1 MMTIEDQLLNEI
13 QAALGG
19 AITPSLTRADP
30 SGLFEGYILG
40 LVLRAAINEGA
51 RTPIDYEDVNGNMN
65 PPIFEFRTSPGYI
78 ASQRKAYTHA
88 IIAFPNKP
96 ILEAHIGIRVEGNSG
111 VLHEC
116 DVAVLTQT
124 EATRCRR
131 ESIPGRPGRAGIW
144 ISPKV
149 AQIVLAVECKFYTP
163 ANLGLNLARS
173 FVGLGSDISS
183 RCDTYFVTNTSS
195 QSVELFLAEKG
206 KNWFRDVVPTAL
218 NDTGLL
224 VNQFQRTFRN
234 FRTLRKW

>member
-1 MMTIEDQLLNEI
+1 MTIEDQLLNEI
-13 QAALGG
+13 QATLGG

-30 SGLFEGYILG
+30 SGLFEGYIFSLI
-40 LVLRAAINEGA
+40 LRAAINEGA
-51 RTPIDYEDVNGNMN
+51 GAPIDYVDVRNNFN
-65 PPIFEFRTSPGYI
+65 PPIFVFRTSPGYI
-78 ASQRKAYTHA
+78 ASQRKAYTYA
-88 IIAFPNKP
+88 IINFPNKP

-116 DVAVLTQT
+116 DVAVLTQE
-124 EATRCRR
+124 EAERCRR
-131 ESIPGRPGRAGIW
+131 ESAPESPGRAGTW
-144 ISPKV
+144 VSPKV
-149 AQIVLAVECKFYTP
+149 SQVVLAVECKFYTR

-173 FVGLGSDISS
+173 FVGLDSDISS

-224 VNQFQRTFRN
+224 VNQFQRTFRK